1 MSTSGKIVVSVSIAS
16 SALLAAW
23 LLTGTRKEKTRDFVS
38 RKAESFKTPGKSLK
52 YAMEDQEIYYI

>member
-23 LLTGTRKEKTRDFVS
+23 LLTGTRKEKTREFVS
-38 RKAESFKTPGKSLK
+38 KKAETFKTPARSLK
-52 YAMEDQEIYYI
+52 YAIEDQEIYYI